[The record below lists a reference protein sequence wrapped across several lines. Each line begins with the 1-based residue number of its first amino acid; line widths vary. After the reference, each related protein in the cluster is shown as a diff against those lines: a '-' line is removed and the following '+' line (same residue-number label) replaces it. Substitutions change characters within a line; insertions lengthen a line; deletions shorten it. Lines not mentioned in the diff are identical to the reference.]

1 MACESGDSTGLRLT
15 YPLLFLLEEVGVRV
29 PAEEGLLDWCFGE
42 AFGEVTCFTGEVIK
56 EERLVT
62 EPEFSAAMTERKL

>member
-1 MACESGDSTGLRLT
+1 MACESGDSTGLCLT

-29 PAEEGLLDWCFGE
+29 LAEEGLLDWCFGE
-42 AFGEVTCFTGEVIK
+42 AFGEVTCFTGEVK

-62 EPEFSAAMTERKL
+62 EPEFSAATTERKL